1 MKSEIVEDGAKRR
14 IDTKAVLQR
23 RNELKE
29 ELEGK
34 YADELKTSSWLKRL
48 QIKCRIRRIINKTIK
63 EEYQQSLY
71 NLNGRVKL

>member
-1 MKSEIVEDGAKRR
+1 MKAEIVEDGARRR
-14 IDTKAVLQR
+14 IDTKSVLNR
-23 RNELKE
+23 RKELKRGLE
-29 ELEGK
+29 EK

-48 QIKCRIRRIINKTIK
+48 QIKYRIRRMINKTIK